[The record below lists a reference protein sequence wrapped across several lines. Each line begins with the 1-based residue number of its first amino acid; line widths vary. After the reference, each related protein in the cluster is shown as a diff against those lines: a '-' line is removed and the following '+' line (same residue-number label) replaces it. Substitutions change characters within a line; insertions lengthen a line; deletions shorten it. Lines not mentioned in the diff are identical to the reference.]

1 MTRSSHRETDRTG
14 KMTAA
19 RKPGSSEIE
28 DAKAAPVEDLNPGK
42 SGKASE
48 SEIIERIY
56 AAVMEQ
62 RLPPGTKLSE
72 AALSESFGASRMRIR
87 RVLLVLASRE
97 IVQLHSNRGAY
108 ISKPSASEA
117 RSIFE
122 ARRTIEPVIIRNAVE
137 RITDAELDMLERH
150 MAEEHEAHRQR
161 NRRDAIRL
169 SGEFH
174 VRIAKLADNPVL
186 ERYVKELV
194 MRTSLIIGL
203 YGAPG
208 ISNCS
213 DHEHRELLDAIRSG
227 DGERAA
233 NMMMHHLKH
242 IEDELELTGSPSG
255 KVNIKDIF
263 GS

>member
-1 MTRSSHRETDRTG
+1 
-14 KMTAA
+14 MTAA
-19 RKPGSSEIE
+19 RKSGTADRDDAKSASVEDLRPNG
-28 DAKAAPVEDLNPGK
+28 DAKA
-42 SGKASE
+42 SE
-48 SEIIERIY
+48 AEIIERIY

-72 AALSESFGASRMRIR
+72 ATLSETFGASRMRIR

-137 RITDAELDMLERH
+137 RVTPAELATLEKH
-150 MAEEHEAHRQR
+150 MAEEHKAHHQR

-174 VRIAKLADNPVL
+174 VKLAALGDNPVL

-203 YGAPG
+203 FGAPG
-208 ISNCS
+208 IPNCS
-213 DHEHRELLDAIRSG
+213 DHEHSELLDAIRAG
-227 DGERAA
+227 DGNAA
-233 NMMMHHLKH
+233 AEMMMRHLSH
-242 IEDELELTGSPSG
+242 IEEELELTGSHSG